1 MTSNLKR
8 TLGGMLT
15 LAVVL
20 SAAEARAQ
28 SLEKPGAPPSDAAVA
43 AAAGPAGPAAFGDAG
58 QFALSGER
66 LFGYTY
72 THQTFGSGPAAT
84 GSTFTLLA
92 NPFGRG
98 TGGYSWPRVGFDYF
112 IMRGISLGGS
122 ASFSRSSS
130 GTNSTTAYEVAPR
143 VGYEIP
149 IGPWLDV
156 WPRAGVTYVHF
167 SLPGTTL
174 GYFALTV
181 EAPLAIVVSQHLV
194 ITFGPTL
201 DLGLSGS
208 AGSGSAKITDVGAYF
223 GLVVPF

>member
-43 AAAGPAGPAAFGDAG
+43 AAAGPSGPGAFGDAG

-72 THQTFGSGPAAT
+72 SHQKIGNGTGTGNSFTLLSSPFGSGA
-84 GSTFTLLA
+84 
-92 NPFGRG
+92 
-98 TGGYSWPRVGFDYF
+98 GGYSWPRIGLDYF
-112 IMRGISLGGS
+112 VARGISLGGS
-122 ASFSRSSS
+122 VSFFRTSSGSSS
-130 GTNSTTAYEVAPR
+130 NTGFEVAPR
-143 VGYEIP
+143 IGYELP
-149 IGPWLDV
+149 LGPALGF
-156 WPRAGVTYVHF
+156 WPRAGVTYIHR
-167 SLPGTTL
+167 TL
-174 GYFALTV
+174 ISYLGLTV
-181 EAPLAIVVSQHLV
+181 EAPLALTLSQHLV

-208 AGSGSAKITDVGAYF
+208 AGSASAKITDVGAYF

>member
-43 AAAGPAGPAAFGDAG
+43 AAAAPSGPAAFGDSG

-72 THQTFGSGPAAT
+72 TRLSVPGGVGTA
-84 GSTFTLLA
+84 STFSILS
-92 NPFGRG
+92 NPYGRG

-112 IMRGISLGGS
+112 VIRGISLGGS
-122 ASFSRSSS
+122 VSFARTSSANTS
-130 GTNSTTAYEVAPR
+130 STYYEVAPR

-149 IGPWLDV
+149 IGPWLDF

-167 SLPGTTL
+167 SLGDL
-174 GYFALTV
+174 GYLGLTI
-181 EAPLAIVVSQHLV
+181 EAPLAIAVSQHVV

-208 AGSGSAKITDVGAYF
+208 PNTKYTDIGAYF

>member
-43 AAAGPAGPAAFGDAG
+43 AAAGPAGPTAFGDAG

-72 THQTFGSGPAAT
+72 THQAFGSAKAGTA
-84 GSTFTLLA
+84 SSFTLLSS
-92 NPFGRG
+92 PFGAN

-112 IMRGISLGGS
+112 VVKGISLGGS
-122 ASFSRSSS
+122 ASFFRTSSGSSS
-130 GTNSTTAYEVAPR
+130 NTGFEVAPR
-143 VGYEIP
+143 IGYALP
-149 IGPWLDV
+149 LGPWLGF
-156 WPRAGVTYVHF
+156 WPRAGVTYVHRT
-167 SLPGTTL
+167 SLSYL
-174 GYFALTV
+174 GLTV
-181 EAPLAIVVSQHLV
+181 EAPLAITLSQHLV

-208 AGSGSAKITDVGAYF
+208 AGAASAKITDVGAYF

>member
-15 LAVVL
+15 LGVVL

-72 THQTFGSGPAAT
+72 TRLSVPGGVGTA
-84 GSTFTLLA
+84 STFSLLS
-92 NPFGRG
+92 NPFGHG
-98 TGGYSWPRVGFDYF
+98 PDGYSWPRVGFDYF
-112 IMRGISLGGS
+112 VIRGISLGGS
-122 ASFSRSSS
+122 VSFARTSS
-130 GTNSTTAYEVAPR
+130 GNVSTTFYEVAPR
-143 VGYEIP
+143 VGYEIT
-149 IGPWLDV
+149 IGPWLDL

-167 SLPGTTL
+167 STGSL
-174 GYFALTV
+174 GYLALTV
-181 EAPLAIVVSQHLV
+181 EVPLAIVVSQHLV

-208 AGSGSAKITDVGAYF
+208 SGPTSAKYTDIGANF